1 MSLGSPAVSVGVL
14 PVAQPAGVAFVGRLD
29 IKG

>member
-14 PVAQPAGVAFVGRLD
+14 PVALLAGVAFVGRLD
-29 IKG
+29 IEG